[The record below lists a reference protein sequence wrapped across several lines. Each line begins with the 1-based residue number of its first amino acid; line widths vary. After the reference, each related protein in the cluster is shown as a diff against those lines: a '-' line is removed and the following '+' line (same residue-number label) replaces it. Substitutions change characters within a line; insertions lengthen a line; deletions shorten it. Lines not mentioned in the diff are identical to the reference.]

1 MSVEGTKMPYPDLS
15 AYEIKNVGDI
25 FSPGLVIFKEI
36 LAHNLHEMVRVAG
49 GPDRL
54 RPHCKTHKTREII
67 EMLIELRVTR
77 HKCATIAEAELLAD
91 VGAKDVLLA
100 YQMVGPNVERLVRLI
115 DKFPATRFACL
126 VDHPTAVNQLSAAV
140 VGDSKFAPTDVSGN
154 RNLDVLIDLNSGMN
168 RTGIS
173 LGQNAIELYEMIFS
187 ADGLTLGGLHWYDGH
202 NRQPDLHE
210 RTGCVNAGWD
220 RLIRFRDQLLM
231 SGLEVPRIVTA
242 GTGSFPILA
251 ESGEPNLELSPG
263 TTVFHDDDMVTRFP
277 EMNFKPAL
285 GILTRVISRNQGNHL
300 TLDVGHKSC
309 AADQPAGKRLSFPRI
324 PDATEVTHS
333 EEHLVIK
340 TAIANQFE
348 LGDHL
353 IAIPR
358 HACPV
363 SAVHQFANVIE
374 NGELVGRWATTAR
387 DRILSI

>member
-1 MSVEGTKMPYPDLS
+1 MRSPSEYLAVEGMKMPYPDLK
-15 AYEIKNVGDI
+15 AYEVKNTDEI
-25 FSPGLVIFKEI
+25 FSPGLLIFREQ
-36 LAHNLHEMVRVAG
+36 LVHNLGEMVRIAG

-67 EMLIELRVTR
+67 KMLIELGVTR
-77 HKCATIAEAELLAD
+77 HKCATIAEAEMLAS
-91 VGAKDVLLA
+91 VGAEDVLLA
-100 YQMVGPNVERLVRLI
+100 YQMVGPNVNRFVQLL
-115 DKFPATRFACL
+115 DKFPATRFGCL
-126 VDHPTAVNQLSAAV
+126 VDHPSAVDRLSQAMLA
-140 VGDSKFAPTDVSGN
+140 DSKSRSVE
-154 RNLDVLIDLNSGMN
+154 VLIDLNSGMN
-168 RTGIS
+168 RTGIQ

-202 NRQPDLHE
+202 NRQSDLHE
-210 RTGCVNAGWD
+210 RTGCVNAGWEKF
-220 RLIRFRDQLLM
+220 IRFRDQLLLN
-231 SGLEVPRIVTA
+231 GLEVPRIVTA

-277 EMNFKPAL
+277 EMNFQPAL
-285 GILTRVISRNQGNHL
+285 GILTRVVSCNQSNHL

-309 AADQPAGKRLSFPRI
+309 AADQPAGKRLAFPQL
-324 PDATEVTHS
+324 PDAEEVLHS
-333 EEHLVIK
+333 EEHLVVK
-340 TAIANQFE
+340 TAAADQFR

-374 NGELVGRWATTAR
+374 KGELVERWETLAR
-387 DRILSI
+387 DRVISV